1 MYKGREGQ
9 WAFILHRLSGIAIAL
24 YLFIH
29 VLNVGA
35 VMFGE
40 QTSKALLAFFH
51 VAPFRVG
58 LIFVMAGVVYHAL
71 NGLRIIIM
79 DFTGWGVK
87 YQRQLWYG
95 TLALT
100 TMTSKS
106 HLQHEQRTCLVGVHA
121 RFGSRPY
128 LLDVRTPLYQQYRR
142 QRRAY

>member
-9 WAFILHRLSGIAIAL
+9 WAFILHRLSGIAIAV

-35 VMFGE
+35 TMFGE
-40 QTSKALLAFFH
+40 EASRTLMSIFH
-51 VAPFRVG
+51 IAPFRIG
-58 LIFVMAGVVYHAL
+58 LVLVMAGVVYHAL

-95 TLALT
+95 CLALT
-100 TMTSKS
+100 TIIGIPVLIKVIP
-106 HLQHEQRTCLVGVHA
+106 EIIRG
-121 RFGSRPY
+121 
-128 LLDVRTPLYQQYRR
+128 
-142 QRRAY
+142 

>member
-29 VLNVGA
+29 VLNIGA
-35 VMFGE
+35 TMFGE
-40 QTSKALLAFFH
+40 EASKTLMSIFH
-51 VAPFRVG
+51 IAPFRIG

-95 TLALT
+95 TLVLT
-100 TMTSKS
+100 TAIGIPV
-106 HLQHEQRTCLVGVHA
+106 LVKVV
-121 RFGSRPY
+121 PEI
-128 LLDVRTPLYQQYRR
+128 VRGL
-142 QRRAY
+142 